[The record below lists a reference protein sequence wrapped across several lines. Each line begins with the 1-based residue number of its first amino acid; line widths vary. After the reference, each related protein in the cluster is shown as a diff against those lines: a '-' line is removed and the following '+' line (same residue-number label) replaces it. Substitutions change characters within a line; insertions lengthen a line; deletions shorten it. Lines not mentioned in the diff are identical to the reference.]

1 MMTRQ
6 RFPWATRFGAALATS
21 ASVTTA
27 VVLAGAV
34 AAAAGPGHPVGVHH
48 LVKMDNPYAGAQVYV
63 NPEWSALAAGEP
75 GGHLVADQPTAVRLD
90 RIAAIDRA
98 GDRMGLRDHLDEAL
112 RQGADLIQLVL
123 HDLPGRDC
131 ERLASTG
138 ELAYDE
144 LPRYRAEFVDPITQ
158 ILADP
163 AYARLRIVAIIE
175 PNSLA
180 NLVTHTSPRPDA
192 TFGCDQVL
200 AYGSYPLGIG
210 YALARLGPLPN
221 VYPYLDVSHP
231 GQLGR
236 ASDAADLVSLL
247 QLTAGQSGATPDLV
261 HGFIANVGNYSVL
274 RERYFRTRDVIN
286 GEPVR
291 THSSWVA
298 GRDVVDVLPYLAAM
312 RHRLTAA
319 GFPRAAGILV
329 DTSRNGW
336 GGPERPI
343 APGPRTSAEE
353 YVEAGRLDRR
363 ARVTNWCNLADA
375 GIGVRPVAAPAP
387 GVDAYVWATAP
398 GVSDGFGT
406 WGNAF
411 HPYEPRCDSDYAA
424 GTYDTGALPGAPPAG
439 EWFPAYFQRL
449 LANAWPPLATADV
462 VRGPLPT

>member
-1 MMTRQ
+1 MIAQ
-6 RFPWATRFGAALATS
+6 QWSSWATRFSAVPA
-21 ASVTTA
+21 ASVAIA

-34 AAAAGPGHPVGVHH
+34 AATAGPSHAAARHQAKVN
-48 LVKMDNPYAGAQVYV
+48 NPYAGARVYV

-90 RIAAIDRA
+90 RIAAIDGA
-98 GDRMGLRDHLDEAL
+98 DDRMGLREHLDEAL

-123 HDLPGRDC
+123 HNLPGRDC

-144 LPRYRAEFVDPITQ
+144 LPRYRAEFVDPISQ

-163 AYARLRIVAIIE
+163 AYARLRIVTIIE

-210 YALARLGPLPN
+210 YALAQLGPLPN

-236 ASDAADLVSLL
+236 SSDLADLVSLL
-247 QLTAGQSGATPDLV
+247 EFAADASGATPDLV

-274 RERYFRTRDVIN
+274 REKYFRTRDVIN

-298 GRDVVDVLPYLAAM
+298 GRDFVDVLPYLAAM

-319 GFPRAAGILV
+319 GFPRGAGMLV

-336 GGPERPI
+336 GGPERPSG
-343 APGPRTSAEE
+343 PGPRTSAEE

-363 ARVTNWCNLADA
+363 AQVTTWCNQTDA
-375 GIGVRPVAAPAP
+375 GIGVRPVAAPAS
-387 GVDAYVWATAP
+387 GIDAYVWATAP
-398 GVSDGFGT
+398 GTSDGSGT

-411 HPYEPRCDSDYAA
+411 HPYEPRCHPDYA
-424 GTYDTGALPGAPPAG
+424 GTDDTGALPGAPPAG
-439 EWFPAYFQRL
+439 DWFPAYFQRL
-449 LANAWPPLATADV
+449 LANAWPPLATGAA
-462 VRGPLPT
+462 VRGPARD